1 MVEIILPVAQLIL
14 ACCNIIIIGYGLIK
28 FLNKPHSTL
37 EEQLKVLEKR
47 IDAHDYELK
56 EIREALTRGNGR
68 FDDQDEAIKVLIKST
83 LALIEFE
90 MQYCLTEHKELSKGL
105 TKAKDELNDYLSSN

>member
-1 MVEIILPVAQLIL
+1 MVELILPIAQLIL
-14 ACCNIIIIGYGLIK
+14 ACCNIIIIGYGLVK
-28 FLNKPHSTL
+28 FLNKPHNTL
-37 EEQLKVLEKR
+37 EEQQKALEKR

-56 EIREALTRGNGR
+56 EIRDALVRGNKR

-90 MQYCLTEHKELSKGL
+90 MQYCLTEHKELSTGL
-105 TKAKDELNDYLSSN
+105 TKAKDELNDYLSST